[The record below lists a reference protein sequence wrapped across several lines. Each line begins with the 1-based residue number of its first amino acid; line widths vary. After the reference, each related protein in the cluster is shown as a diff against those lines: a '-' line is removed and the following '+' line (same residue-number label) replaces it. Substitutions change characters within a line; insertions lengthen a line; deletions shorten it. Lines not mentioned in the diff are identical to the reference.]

1 MIVPAPTR
9 AAAVTGRH
17 VFVLCALV
25 AFLDGFDTQSIGP
38 AAPVIAHQWGLSA
51 AKLGPVFSASQLG
64 FLLGALLFGA
74 AGDRYGRKRIL
85 IGTTTL
91 FALATLGTVFA
102 PSYDML
108 ILCRLLA
115 GLGLGGASPNFVSL
129 ACEFAAPERR
139 AKLVTWLWAAVPLGG
154 MAGSFASAAL
164 LPRAGWQAVFLL
176 GAVAPVPLLFVM
188 ARMMPESRELQADG
202 AAPVSTLFADGMAL
216 RTTLLWLASFM
227 TWTTLVVTALWMP
240 ALLQRAGWSPSAAA
254 SMLALNNGGGVLGT
268 LVVGALI
275 GRVSAQGALRL
286 VLVGAGV
293 FIALMGIAV
302 GHVGSF
308 ALVAILAGCCASAAG
323 GAMLAVSASLYPPE
337 VRATAVGWALGFG
350 RIGTVVGP
358 AAVGVLAAG
367 AWSVAAIYGAIAS
380 VAVVGAVLVH
390 FLGIAVRPRLAT
402 A

>member
-1 MIVPAPTR
+1 MKVDAALSR
-9 AAAVTGRH
+9 AGTTSRH

-38 AAPVIAHQWGLSA
+38 AAPTIALQWGLTPA
-51 AKLGPVFSASQLG
+51 ALGPVFSASQLG
-64 FLLGALLFGA
+64 FLIGALLFGA
-74 AGDRYGRKRIL
+74 AGDRLGRKRIL
-85 IGTTTL
+85 IATTGL
-91 FALATLGTVFA
+91 FALATLATVFA
-102 PSYDML
+102 PSYPIL

-129 ACEFAAPERR
+129 ACEFAAPQRR

-164 LPRAGWQAVFLL
+164 LPRAGWQAVFLI
-176 GAVAPVPLLFVM
+176 GAIAPVPLLLVM
-188 ARMMPESRELQADG
+188 ARRMPESREVDAKDV
-202 AAPVSTLFADGMAL
+202 APATALFAGGMAL

-254 SMLALNNGGGVLGT
+254 SMLALNNGGGVVGT

-275 GRVSAQGALRL
+275 GRVSAQSALRT
-286 VLVGAGV
+286 VLIGSGA
-293 FIALMGIAV
+293 FIALMGLAV
-302 GHVGSF
+302 GHVGGF
-308 ALVAILAGCCASAAG
+308 ALMAILAGCCASAAG

-337 VRATAVGWALGFG
+337 VRATAVGWTLGFG
-350 RIGTVVGP
+350 RIGTVLGP
-358 AAVGVLAAG
+358 AGVGLLAAG
-367 AWSVAAIYGAIAS
+367 HWSVSAIYAVIAT
-380 VAVVGAVLVH
+380 VALLGAVLVH
-390 FLGIAVRPRLAT
+390 FLGMASRPAPAT